1 MLRVKWKST
10 YKKYFFNS
18 FHSLTDY
25 GACANIYP
33 YLDFEN
39 PLTKNAEDRQY
50 NGTFLEDVKYGV
62 RNGLKNGLEIMADT
76 EIFDYAY
83 FFRHSSGFMV
93 SLADNRDK
101 AIINQKGF
109 YIAPGT
115 TNLVSMTAEIMNTT
129 EDAISRFSPEL
140 RTCHAQG
147 EVDFKYLQR
156 ADGYRYSIDNCFYEA
171 VLGKIIDNCQ
181 CVPFFVTV
189 DIGITLPKCRYQWLS
204 SYIFQF
210 TKLFFSSNKR
220 DIFFGCHCFDQKT
233 RRFF

>member
-1 MLRVKWKST
+1 MN
-10 YKKYFFNS
+10 KYFFKS

-25 GACANIYP
+25 GSCANIYP

-39 PLTKNAEDRQY
+39 PHTKDATDRQY
-50 NGTFLEDVKYGV
+50 KGEYLNNVTYGV
-62 RNGLKNGLEIMADT
+62 RNGLKNGLDIMADA

-115 TNLVSMTAEIMNTT
+115 TNLVSMTAEIMNIT
-129 EDAISRFSPEL
+129 EAAISRFSPDL
-140 RTCHAQG
+140 RTCYAQG

-156 ADGYRYSIDNCFYEA
+156 EDGYRYSIDNCFYEA
-171 VLGKIIDNCQ
+171 VLGKIIDNCN
-181 CVPFFVTV
+181 CTPFFVTV
-189 DIGITLPKCRYQWLS
+189 DIGISLPKCR
-204 SYIFQF
+204 
-210 TKLFFSSNKR
+210 
-220 DIFFGCHCFDQKT
+220 
-233 RRFF
+233 